1 MKHRMSGF
9 TLLEVMIALLVFAV
23 AASSLLLS
31 DGNAV
36 RRTSQIQDRIIA
48 NWLADQMLNHFYQ
61 DADNLQVGSFGGP
74 QEMSGRDW
82 YVQSD
87 IIETDKPGFYRV
99 EVAVFAGNQLP
110 GQAENRKEAIWGLT
124 GFLHK
129 PLR

>member
-36 RRTSQIQDRIIA
+36 RRTSQIQDRIVA
-48 NWLADQMLNHFYQ
+48 NWLADQMLNRFYQ

-99 EVAVFAGNQLP
+99 EVAVFAGNQSP

>member
-1 MKHRMSGF
+1 MRRMSGF
-9 TLLEVMIALLVFAV
+9 TLLEVMIALVIFAV
-23 AASSLLLS
+23 AASALLLS

-36 RRTSQIQDRIIA
+36 KRTAQIQDRVVA
-48 NWLADQMLNHFYQ
+48 NWLADQAINHYYQ

-74 QEMSGRDW
+74 QVMSGRDW

-87 IIETDKPGFYRV
+87 VTETDKAGFYRV
-99 EVAVFAGNQLP
+99 EVTVFAGNQLP
-110 GQAENRKEAIWGLT
+110 ENKKEAIWDLT